1 MLALPILKSL
11 YVEITEDNNR
21 MGRRR
26 VENNVVDIIESDFEN
41 EGTLKLWTSEQFT
54 KLQQKHFVSVTQAAR
69 SPIFRQKFVMT
80 ECSNI
85 LNYCVNINIVRGIY
99 CRD

>member
-26 VENNVVDIIESDFEN
+26 VENNVVDIIESDFR
-41 EGTLKLWTSEQFT
+41 K
-54 KLQQKHFVSVTQAAR
+54 
-69 SPIFRQKFVMT
+69 
-80 ECSNI
+80 
-85 LNYCVNINIVRGIY
+85 
-99 CRD
+99 